1 MANDVFL
8 NLGDKIKG
16 DTKDKA
22 QSKAGDIDVKSWD
35 WGMSQSLNLHTGET
49 GGGNVTIDNLT
60 VTKWVDVAT
69 PKIMMACCKG
79 TRIPKAVM
87 LVRKPGDDAQKYIE
101 ITMEPA
107 IIKRISNSGSG
118 GGGGDD
124 RLSETITLNFS
135 TVKFEFFKQDAKG
148 ATSSAGELSW
158 DIAGKATK

>member
-79 TRIPKAVM
+79 TRIPKAVL

-101 ITMEPA
+101 ITMEPT
-107 IIKRISNSGSG
+107 IIKSIDANADPRRD
-118 GGGGDD
+118 DD
-124 RLSETITLNFS
+124 RLTETITLNFA